1 MHGDDPGRQKILVVE
16 DETLIAE
23 MIKVNLDAEGYD
35 VATAATGTLGL
46 VSQQERPADLIVLDL
61 MLPDVNGFEVLR
73 TLRRRQDNVPV
84 LVLTARTT
92 REDRILGLSYGADD
106 YLGKPFS
113 MQELSARIQAI
124 LRRSEPKRSV
134 PRILKSGPF
143 RINFVT
149 LTAQRSRVELNLS
162 LREFRILEV
171 LVTHPGRVHSR
182 RELINM
188 AWEPDSRPTSRTVDV
203 HIARLRKK
211 LGDTP
216 ATPAIQ
222 TLDREG
228 YRWVLPVQGVQT
240 LAPL

>member
-1 MHGDDPGRQKILVVE
+1 MHAAAPPKRRILVIE
-16 DETLIAE
+16 DETDIAD
-23 MIKVNLDAEGYD
+23 MVMVNLQAEGYE
-35 VATAATGTLGL
+35 VTTAASGTQGL
-46 VSQQERPADLIVLDL
+46 DRQQEQVADLIVLDL
-61 MLPDVNGFEVLR
+61 MLPDINGFEVLR

-92 REDRILGLSYGADD
+92 KEDRILGLSYGADD

-113 MQELSARIQAI
+113 MLELIARIQAI
-124 LRRSEPKRSV
+124 LRRSDPKAAS
-134 PRILKSGPF
+134 PRILRSGPF

-149 LTAQRSRVELNLS
+149 LSATRSKVDLNLS

-188 AWEPDSRPTSRTVDV
+188 AWEPEARPSIRAVDV

-211 LGDTP
+211 LGDTTSVP
-216 ATPAIQ
+216 VIQ
-222 TLDREG
+222 TLEREG
-228 YRWVLPVQGVQT
+228 YRWNLPVAAGNN
-240 LAPL
+240 P